1 MFQVYVHII
10 WVDSRSNLSVMT
22 RREEHLPSLIVQGLE
37 SISHQVP
44 SPGVAKERHAKWHLQ
59 LKLEPGGAQT
69 CLSEAVLVQ
78 ATRHPRIA
86 ATHLEANHSAACTS
100 CLWGTPTHLLLRI
113 LWCRN
118 CISWYFFSISNRPLH
133 HGCLSNSCAHKQYSG
148 SRITEYSEPYLRY
161 SCMKFK
167 KITCSLHWRREERDI
182 RETGYGTYRTFS
194 AMNIF
199 STYCNHILGK
209 KNCRRWCHIFSKK

>member
-1 MFQVYVHII
+1 
-10 WVDSRSNLSVMT
+10 MT

-78 ATRHPRIA
+78 ATRHPRVA
-86 ATHLEANHSAACTS
+86 ATHLEANHSACTS

-118 CISWYFFSISNRPLH
+118 FISWYFFSISNRPLH
-133 HGCLSNSCAHKQYSG
+133 HGCLSNACAHKQYSG

-161 SCMKFK
+161 SCMKLK
-167 KITCSLHWRREERDI
+167 NSLALSIEGERRV
-182 RETGYGTYRTFS
+182 
-194 AMNIF
+194 
-199 STYCNHILGK
+199 ILEK
-209 KNCRRWCHIFSKK
+209 LVMVRIEPSVQ